1 GGRARRHLPGAPA
14 GEPAVT
20 ALDELR
26 PSRRWR
32 PVRWAALAVAILAV
46 GFGAVFGM
54 QLGTDPTLVDSPLIG
69 RPVPTRELPY
79 LERGGALSLT
89 ELRGQIVVV
98 NFWASWC
105 AACRQEH
112 PALVAA
118 AGDYQAAG
126 VTFVGVDY
134 QDRSRPAI
142 GFLDEMGRGPGRY
155 VTDPG
160 SQLALDFG
168 VFGIP
173 ETFFVDRTGTIV
185 AKITGPTSRALL
197 SRVLDAILAGRRPES
212 RTNGTVAPAPAPLSP
227 GGPG

>member
-1 GGRARRHLPGAPA
+1 
-14 GEPAVT
+14 VT

-26 PSRRWR
+26 PTRGWR
-32 PVRWAALAVAILAV
+32 VIRWAALAVAILAV
-46 GFGAVFGM
+46 GIGAVFGM

-69 RPVPTRELPY
+69 RPAPTRELPY
-79 LERGGALSLT
+79 LERGGTLPLA

-105 AACRQEH
+105 AACREEH

-118 AGDYQAAG
+118 ARDYQAAG
-126 VTFVGVDY
+126 VTFIGVDY
-134 QDRSRPAI
+134 QDRGGSAI

-173 ETFFVDRTGTIV
+173 ETFFLDRTGTIV
-185 AKITGPTSRALL
+185 AKITGPANRALL
-197 SRVLDAILAGRRPES
+197 SRVLDALLAGRQPES
-212 RTNGTVAPAPAPLSP
+212 RANGPVQPAPPSP